1 MSATPRIR
9 RHSGRRGSHDRAV
22 TEFPLRLSFLPSP
35 TIAPP
40 LAPRITAE
48 PVRRAHEA
56 VTVAPAGAGVLVTGS
71 HRSGTTWVGQILGL
85 APGLCYLHEPF
96 KPCWDPPYVWTLW
109 NRYFLHV
116 DDHNEAEYEQAV
128 ARTLSLCYDPVR
140 VLKCGLTPRRVVRA
154 ADQWARWTYR
164 RLRGRRPLVKDPI
177 ALFSAPWLYRRFG
190 LDVVMMIRHPAA
202 FVSSI
207 KVKGWWFNF
216 NHFLRQ
222 DRLMSELL
230 YPFEHEIRALA
241 AKNDD
246 LVEQAI
252 LQWRCFHHVI
262 HRYQQRY
269 PSWQFVRHED
279 LSLDPLTG
287 FRDMFAA
294 LDLRF
299 TPACERAVLES
310 SDGNNLKDAAAAGKS
325 TRFCKLNSAAN
336 AQNWRDRLTSDE
348 IRRIRDETADI
359 AQHFYDDAEW

>member
-1 MSATPRIR
+1 LPTAASPRATAARRIVAQPLLR
-9 RHSGRRGSHDRAV
+9 ERVSEGS
-22 TEFPLRLSFLPSP
+22 L
-35 TIAPP
+35 
-40 LAPRITAE
+40 
-48 PVRRAHEA
+48 
-56 VTVAPAGAGVLVTGS
+56 VAPAGAGVLVTGS

-96 KPCWDPPYVWTLW
+96 KPCWDPPYVWTQW

-116 DDHNEAEYEQAV
+116 DDHNAAEYERAV
-128 ARTLSLCYDPVR
+128 ARTLSLRYDAGR
-140 VLKCGLTPRRVVRA
+140 VMKQGFAPRRIARA

-177 ALFSAPWLYRRFG
+177 ALFSAPWLHRRFG

-216 NHFLRQ
+216 NHFLLQ
-222 DRLMSELL
+222 DRLMADLL
-230 YPFEHEIRALA
+230 YPFENDIRALA
-241 AKNDD
+241 SKNDD

-262 HRYQQRY
+262 RHYRQRY
-269 PSWQFVRHED
+269 PSWHYIRHED
-279 LSLDPLTG
+279 LSLDPIVG
-287 FRDMFAA
+287 FRAMFGA
-294 LDLRF
+294 LQLDF
-299 TPACERAVLES
+299 TPACERAARES
-310 SDGNNLKDAAAAGKS
+310 SAAGNLKDAAVAGKS

-336 AQNWRDRLTSDE
+336 THNWRTRLTLAE
-348 IRRIRDETADI
+348 IHRIRDKTADV